1 MGCAPYP
8 SKPLLHTAKPCFFL
22 RRTRP
27 FQPLVKKVK
36 GSAREDVDIRR
47 VMAQR
52 ADEE

>member
-1 MGCAPYP
+1 MCFIPEQTPTAHDKAVFFSPENP
-8 SKPLLHTAKPCFFL
+8 SLH
-22 RRTRP
+22 
-27 FQPLVKKVK
+27 PLVKKVK